1 MFCKLFNKISKLQNK
16 AVKSLTF
23 IDFSLL
29 YRRFSGSLQKRFL
42 ELNGSVAQ
50 MEEHLTFNQGV
61 AGPSPA
67 RPTIRSHFFGDLFV

>member
-1 MFCKLFNKISKLQNK
+1 MLLYVHITPLQNK
-16 AVKSLTF
+16 SDKSLTF
-23 IDFSLL
+23 FNFSLL
-29 YRRFSGSLQKRFL
+29 YRRFSGSLQNRFL

-67 RPTIRSHFFGDLFV
+67 RPTIHSHFFGDLFV